1 MKQRT
6 FEIKVDS
13 FRKIPNPYKEGP
25 NSVSQM
31 YTAICDVKDL
41 PEDLI
46 DWMETNPRKQ
56 NTNSGVAKKI
66 RTSLTE
72 GQDFHLLNRGI
83 LLSAQDVTYNNYDN
97 TMRLVFTDSN
107 FHGNVDGGHTMM
119 VILENR
125 DEIERGTQ
133 YVKLE
138 ILTGV
143 EGIFEDLAAARNTS
157 TQVQDKSIA
166 NLRDYFELIKEVI
179 STEPFKDSV
188 YFMENDDGN
197 IDVGELLAILNL
209 FNLDAYKGMES
220 FPVVSFSSKKRCIDN
235 YISLYEKLADDPANP
250 YVKMKPVMVDIFKLY
265 DHLECK
271 MADYYRTKNP
281 TGKYGSI
288 SGVITPRADKKQPE
302 TKFYHTPMSHTSPN
316 GFIYPVLGA
325 LRALLVEKDGVYTWT
340 QNPFTLLDEVGP
352 DLVCTT
358 VERSRTLGND
368 PVKVGKDTGNW
379 QTLYMRVAFAAM
391 TK

>member
-13 FRKIPNPYKEGP
+13 FRKIPNPYKEGSS
-25 NSVSQM
+25 SVSQM

-66 RTSLTE
+66 RSSLTE
-72 GQDFHLLNRGI
+72 GREFHLLNRGI

-97 TMRLVFTDSN
+97 TMKLVFTDSEV
-107 FHGNVDGGHTMM
+107 HGNVDGGHTLM

-125 DEIERGTQ
+125 DELERGTQ

-143 EGIFEDLAAARNTS
+143 EAIFEDLAAARNTS

-179 STEPFKDSV
+179 FTEPFRNSV

-235 YISLYEKLADDPANP
+235 YISLYEKYADDPANP

-265 DHLECK
+265 DYLECK
-271 MADYYRTKNP
+271 MPEYYRAKNP

-288 SGVITPRADKKQPE
+288 SGVITPKTDKKQPE

-325 LRALLVEKDGVYTWT
+325 LRALLEEKDGVYTWT
-340 QNPFTLLDEVGP
+340 KDPFILLDEVGP

-391 TK
+391 SK